1 MYDFSDV
8 TRSIREIVANEEKM
22 LLELPQDV
30 YTTRFNIQDR
40 NIKML
45 LGHMVDSACNNQQR
59 LVRLQYAPRCG
70 WSAPDAKV
78 GMLVFPDYTQDN
90 DLWIFLQDYRNYPWE
105 ELVTLWRCTNLH
117 IAHIIDALDQ
127 SRLDNYWIDY
137 QGNKCTLKD
146 MSSGYLE
153 HLKLHVGQIHELV
166 ELR

>member
-70 WSAPDAKV
+70 WSTPDDKV
-78 GMLVFPDYTQDN
+78 
-90 DLWIFLQDYRNYPWE
+90 
-105 ELVTLWRCTNLH
+105 
-117 IAHIIDALDQ
+117 
-127 SRLDNYWIDY
+127 
-137 QGNKCTLKD
+137 
-146 MSSGYLE
+146 
-153 HLKLHVGQIHELV
+153 
-166 ELR
+166 

>member
-59 LVRLQYAPRCG
+59 LVGPRCQG
-70 WSAPDAKV
+70 GNV
-78 GMLVFPDYTQDN
+78 GVSGL
-90 DLWIFLQDYRNYPWE
+90 YP
-105 ELVTLWRCTNLH
+105 
-117 IAHIIDALDQ
+117 
-127 SRLDNYWIDY
+127 
-137 QGNKCTLKD
+137 
-146 MSSGYLE
+146 
-153 HLKLHVGQIHELV
+153 GQ
-166 ELR
+166 